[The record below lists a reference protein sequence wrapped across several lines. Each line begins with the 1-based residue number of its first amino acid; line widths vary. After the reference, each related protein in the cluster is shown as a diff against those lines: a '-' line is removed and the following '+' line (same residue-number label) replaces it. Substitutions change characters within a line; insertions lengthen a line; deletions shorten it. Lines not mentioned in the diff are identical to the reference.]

1 MEDQRKYKR
10 FPSQLNAR
18 YLEENKEEWK
28 DCRIINVSRE
38 GMGVEVYMQEAIN
51 IGSFLQLEIV
61 LPVRKEPI
69 DAIGTL
75 MWVRELK
82 EDPKFNFVGG
92 IKLITIDPEDKWE
105 LLDCVY
111 EDWSKEEEK

>member
-1 MEDQRKYKR
+1 MSPMEDQRKYKR

-51 IGSFLQLEIV
+51 IGSILQ
-61 LPVRKEPI
+61 
-69 DAIGTL
+69 
-75 MWVRELK
+75 MELR

-92 IKLITIDPEDKWE
+92 IKLITIDSEDKWE